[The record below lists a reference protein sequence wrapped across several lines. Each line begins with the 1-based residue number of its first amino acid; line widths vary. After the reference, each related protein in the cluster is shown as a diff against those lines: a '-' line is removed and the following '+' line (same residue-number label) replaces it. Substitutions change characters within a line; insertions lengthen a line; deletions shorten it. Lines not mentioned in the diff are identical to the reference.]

1 MQHLPAQRLTACNI
15 FALLLLLTATLL
27 QARRISNRR
36 LVIHVPVKVKTHHH
50 THTVYKVLHGSG
62 GSSGGG
68 HGSSSSGGGHGGIKQ
83 TIYKL
88 VGFSGEDSKPAHSSH
103 SYSHSPGPSHSYSHG
118 MADHGEIT
126 YEDKHGCESGKLM
139 PMHRDLVFN
148 HYDRQDQEESE
159 ATDFAEEQDEFI
171 DVRDAWL

>member
-1 MQHLPAQRLTACNI
+1 M
-15 FALLLLLTATLL
+15 
-27 QARRISNRR
+27 
-36 LVIHVPVKVKTHHH
+36 PVKVKTHHH

-62 GSSGGG
+62 GGGGG
-68 HGSSSSGGGHGGIKQ
+68 HGGGSGGGGGGHGGIKQ

-103 SYSHSPGPSHSYSHG
+103 SYSHSPAASHSYSSSHG

-139 PMHRDLVFN
+139 PTHRDLVFN
-148 HYDRQDQEESE
+148 HYARHDQEESE